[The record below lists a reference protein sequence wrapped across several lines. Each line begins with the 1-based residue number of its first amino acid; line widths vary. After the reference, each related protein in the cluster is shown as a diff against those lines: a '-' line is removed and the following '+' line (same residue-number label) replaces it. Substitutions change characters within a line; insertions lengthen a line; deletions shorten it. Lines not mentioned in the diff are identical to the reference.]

1 MKHTNPASSGPEL
14 WFSKILIPWY
24 AASGIIGCRGI
35 LIHRIQ
41 KETNCA
47 IDVSGQ
53 NCYYP
58 GTTDRII
65 CLKGTRQ
72 TLFDGLY
79 RVLTALSDLA
89 ARSRKKYFSVKL
101 VVPRSAVSMII
112 GFHGTKVIELQ
123 NSTGCRVSVS
133 DRVEALAER
142 LVSISGDF
150 QSVFRGT
157 QAIVE
162 EIQEDCHLLEHVDTE
177 PVVLPLGSWDG
188 GKDDVKDLSCPLL
201 DPATIRGM
209 HDELDPSAHIT
220 LNKRDLIKYLKKAA
234 PKQVILNRSL
244 NGKIENAR
252 KNHTLETL
260 MEAVQETWDLRRQRP
275 SAVQNSSSES
285 GIKDNLP
292 SFKAE
297 SYLCFGAEL
306 SLCLDDES
314 SLEAKPSNNDEKL
327 SVEPQF
333 KQVSLSRTGMP
344 LTPENPPAVWE
355 TAWRFCEVLGSCF
368 VNDRIKSVQ
377 S

>member
-1 MKHTNPASSGPEL
+1 
-14 WFSKILIPWY
+14 
-24 AASGIIGCRGI
+24 
-35 LIHRIQ
+35 
-41 KETNCA
+41 
-47 IDVSGQ
+47 
-53 NCYYP
+53 
-58 GTTDRII
+58 
-65 CLKGTRQ
+65 
-72 TLFDGLY
+72 
-79 RVLTALSDLA
+79 
-89 ARSRKKYFSVKL
+89 
-101 VVPRSAVSMII
+101 MII

-133 DRVEALAER
+133 DRVEALTER

-150 QSVFRGT
+150 QSVFDGT

-201 DPATIRGM
+201 DPATIR
-209 HDELDPSAHIT
+209 AQTT

-260 MEAVQETWDLRRQRP
+260 LEAVQETWDLRRQRP
-275 SAVQNSSSES
+275 SAVQNSSSRS
-285 GIKDNLP
+285 GITDNLP
-292 SFKAE
+292 PFKAE
-297 SYLCFGAEL
+297 SYLCFGDEL

-314 SLEAKPSNNDEKL
+314 SLEAKPSNNE
-327 SVEPQF
+327 
-333 KQVSLSRTGMP
+333 QVSLSRTGMP
-344 LTPENPPAVWE
+344 LTPENPPSVWE
-355 TAWRFCEVLGSCF
+355 TAWTFCEVLGSCF
-368 VNDRIKSVQ
+368 VNDTRKSVQ